1 MRIVVAPDSF
11 KGCLT
16 ALEVCDAM
24 EAGIREVWP
33 EAEVEKV
40 PMADGGEG
48 TVQSLVDATG
58 GRVLKQQVTG
68 PLGEPVEAQY
78 GILGDGETAVI
89 EMASASGLPLVP
101 EDRRNPLMTT
111 TRGTG
116 ELIVA
121 ALDRGCR
128 KFIVGIG
135 GSATNDCGQGMAK
148 ALGVRFLDADG
159 IDLGAGG
166 GSLASLDRIDISGL
180 DGRVGECSVVVACD
194 VDNPLC
200 GERGASAVYGP
211 QKGAT
216 PEVVRQLDAN
226 LARCAEILKRDLG
239 KDVGDT
245 PGAGAAGGLGA
256 GLMAFLNAE
265 LRLGVDIVLD
275 ASHLEDRLRGADLVL
290 TGEGRID
297 RQTVYGKTPIGVA
310 KTAAKLGVPVIGV
323 GGSIADDATVVH
335 AHGIDGLIPIVA
347 APIPLTEAMARG
359 AELVR
364 AASARGL
371 RLFQLGQRA
380 AARVATAQQEVPAE

>member
-1 MRIVVAPDSF
+1 
-11 KGCLT
+11 
-16 ALEVCDAM
+16 M

-48 TVQSLVDATG
+48 TVQSLVDATAG
-58 GRVLKQQVTG
+58 QLLKQQVTG

-101 EDRRNPLMTT
+101 EGRRNPLVTT
-111 TRGTG
+111 TLGTG

-159 IDLGAGG
+159 NDLDAGG
-166 GSLASLDRIDISGL
+166 GSLAKLDRIDVGGL
-180 DGRVGECSVVVACD
+180 DERVGECSVVVACD

-216 PEVVRQLDAN
+216 PDMVRQLDAN
-226 LARCAEILKRDLG
+226 LARCAEVLKRDLG
-239 KDVGDT
+239 KDVRDT

-265 LRLGVDIVLD
+265 LKLGVDIVID
-275 ASHLEDRLRGADLVL
+275 ASRLEERLRGAALVL

-310 KTAAKLGVPVIGV
+310 KTARKLGVPVIGV
-323 GGSIADDATVVH
+323 GGSVAEDATVVH
-335 AHGIDGLIPIVA
+335 EHGIDALIPIVA
-347 APIPLTEAMARG
+347 APIPLAEAMARG

-364 AASARGL
+364 AATARGL

-380 AARVATAQQEVPAE
+380 AARIAPAQQEVPAE